1 MIPLGRNKI
10 DFEKNRC
17 KKIERNKIKRK
28 NKTYNPFRNIMAPTK
43 KKKKKIQNNGLST
56 VYCTN

>member
-43 KKKKKIQNNGLST
+43 KKKKKIQNKVLNI
-56 VYCTN
+56 